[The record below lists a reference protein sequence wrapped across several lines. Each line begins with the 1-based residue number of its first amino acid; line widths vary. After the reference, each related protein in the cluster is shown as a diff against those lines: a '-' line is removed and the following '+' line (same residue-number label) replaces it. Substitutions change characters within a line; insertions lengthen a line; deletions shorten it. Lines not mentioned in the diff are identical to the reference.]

1 MPEHPREVVEDI
13 ETELPDLTALSLGD
27 LEKIGPSSLGHALRR
42 VLSRD
47 DDPADP
53 VVGFQASI

>member
-1 MPEHPREVVEDI
+1 MCENPHCDETPI
-13 ETELPDLTALSLGD
+13 ETDMPDLTGLSLGD
-27 LEKIGPSSLGHALRR
+27 LEEVGPASFRRALRR
-42 VLSRD
+42 VLAED